1 MVKRLFTT
9 DNAREARDEEQ
20 KGIPV
25 KIALVSP
32 YDWSY
37 PGGVRSHIE
46 YLARELRQHG
56 HSVRIL
62 TPASGPQAREVEF
75 GVFKLGWTASL
86 HFNGSVARVGITPAI
101 SRQIR
106 RLLQREA
113 FDIIHL
119 HEPFVSTLTLAVL
132 RVASDAGIPC
142 VATFHASTN
151 RKTSTATMAYSMAS
165 PFLGSLFKRLDGC
178 IAVSE
183 AAQAHVS
190 RFFSGDFTIIPNGID
205 VTRFDGSAPH
215 LPQFTGTH
223 RNVLFLSR
231 MEPRKGLRFLLK
243 AIPLIRESY
252 PGPVRFILA
261 GDGPQRAQ
269 FEHFVGRKGWEDVI
283 FTGYV
288 SDADKPS
295 YFATADIY
303 CAPNTG
309 NESQGIV
316 LLEAMAS
323 GTPVVASD
331 IPGFR
336 SVITDSAMGVLAAP
350 RDAERLAWAICH
362 LLRDESARRGVADR
376 GQQRAQ
382 DFGWDRVT
390 TSIEGVYHEAQR
402 RLHERQGDQWR
413 WRPSLRKPF
422 AMAPLTPR
430 EGQSVWAISS
440 LEENV
445 VE

>member
-1 MVKRLFTT
+1 M
-9 DNAREARDEEQ
+9 
-20 KGIPV
+20 

-46 YLARELRQHG
+46 NLAQTLRQHG
-56 HSVRIL
+56 HTVRIL
-62 TPASGPQAREVEF
+62 TPASGAGAREVEF
-75 GVFKLGWTASL
+75 GVYKLGWTASL

-101 SRQIR
+101 SRQLR
-106 RLLQREA
+106 RLLAREA

-132 RVASDAGIPC
+132 RVATEMGIPC
-142 VATFHASTN
+142 VATFHASSN
-151 RKTSTATMAYSMAS
+151 RKNSTATVAYSMAS
-165 PFLGSLFKRLDGC
+165 PFLGSFFAKLDGC
-178 IAVSE
+178 ITVSE
-183 AAQAHVS
+183 AARDHVS
-190 RFFSGDFTIIPNGID
+190 RFFDGDFTIIPNGID
-205 VTRFDGSAPH
+205 VAHFDGSAPR
-215 LPQFTGTH
+215 LSQFADGK

-243 AIPLIRESY
+243 AIPLIRDEFSG
-252 PGPVRFILA
+252 PGAAPVRFILA
-261 GDGPQRAQ
+261 GDGKQRAQ
-269 FEHFVGRKGWEDVI
+269 FERFVERKGWEDIV
-283 FTGYV
+283 FTGFV

-295 YFATADIY
+295 YFTTADVY

-336 SVITDSAMGVLAAP
+336 SVITGNETGVLAAP
-350 RDAERLAWAICH
+350 RDPERLAWAICH
-362 LLRDESARRGVADR
+362 LLRDDVARRALAAR
-376 GQQRAQ
+376 GQARAQ
-382 DFGWDRVT
+382 DFGWESVT
-390 TSIEGVYHEAQR
+390 NRIEGVYHEAQR
-402 RLHERQGDQWR
+402 RMHERQATQGWWR
-413 WRPSLRKPF
+413 ALLRWP
-422 AMAPLTPR
+422 APVASVAAGK
-430 EGQSVWAISS
+430 GQSVWAIST
-440 LEENV
+440 LDENV